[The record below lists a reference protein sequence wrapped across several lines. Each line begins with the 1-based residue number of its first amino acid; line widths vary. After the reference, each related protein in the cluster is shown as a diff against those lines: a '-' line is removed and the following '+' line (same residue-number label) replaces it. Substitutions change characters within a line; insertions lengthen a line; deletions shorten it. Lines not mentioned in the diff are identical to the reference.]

1 MGSLRGY
8 AARKKTHAIS
18 AIRSTIARKRGA
30 GE

>member
-8 AARKKTHAIS
+8 AARKKTRAIS